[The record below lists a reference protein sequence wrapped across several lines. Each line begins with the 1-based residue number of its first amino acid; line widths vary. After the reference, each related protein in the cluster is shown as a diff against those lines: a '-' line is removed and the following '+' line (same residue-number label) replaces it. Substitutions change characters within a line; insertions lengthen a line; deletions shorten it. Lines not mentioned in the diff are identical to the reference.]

1 MSVTRRLLTALFF
14 GSVPAAVFASG
25 VYLDPATLA
34 EYGMPVSLAA
44 LGIVSVGLVELS
56 RTRA

>member
-1 MSVTRRLLTALFF
+1 MSLARSLLTALFF

-25 VYLDPATLA
+25 VYLDAATLA
-34 EYGMPVSLAA
+34 AHGMEVSLAA

-56 RTRA
+56 RAQA

>member
-1 MSVTRRLLTALFF
+1 MGLPRHLLTALFF

-34 EYGMPVSLAA
+34 EHGMPVSLAA